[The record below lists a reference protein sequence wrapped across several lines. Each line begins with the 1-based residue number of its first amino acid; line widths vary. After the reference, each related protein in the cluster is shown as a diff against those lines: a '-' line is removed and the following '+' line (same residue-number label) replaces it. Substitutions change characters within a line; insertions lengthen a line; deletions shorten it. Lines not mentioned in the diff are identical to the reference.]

1 MIVITASMHVKNP
14 ADFALINKCNTY
26 NMKYLE
32 DYSDAV
38 NLIPKKYKDE
48 MRKLGW
54 EVNIVSNINK
64 YLPKKAKHKK
74 YILGVT
80 YPYQRK
86 IYVDGTRTEY
96 YHDSVKNVFVHE
108 FAHAIDYE
116 LNYPSVYEWTQYGTD
131 EDLVELFAYG
141 SEEYLNGVRLKK
153 GDKHKRHEKLLYR
166 IYTKKNY
173 KKVNWK
179 KFKFKK
185 KINKR
190 TCFYTKVE

>member
-1 MIVITASMHVKNP
+1 MVVLTASMHVKNP
-14 ADFALINKCNTY
+14 ADFDLINKCNTK
-26 NMKYLE
+26 NVRYLE
-32 DYSDAV
+32 DYAEAID
-38 NLIPKKYKDE
+38 LIPKKYKNE
-48 MRKLGW
+48 MRKKGW
-54 EVNIVSNINK
+54 EINIVSNIDK
-64 YLPKKAKHKK
+64 YLPKKAKDKK

-80 YPYQRK
+80 YPAKRQ
-86 IYVDGTRTEY
+86 IYVDGSRTEY

-116 LNYPSVYEWTQYGTD
+116 LNYPSIYEWTKYDTD

-141 SEEYLNGVRLKK
+141 SEYYLNGVRLKE

-166 IYTKKNY
+166 IYKKKNY
-173 KKVNWK
+173 KRVNWK

-190 TCFYTKVE
+190 TCFYTKAE

>member
-1 MIVITASMHVKNP
+1 MVVLTASMHVKNP
-14 ADFALINKCNTY
+14 ADFDLINKCNTK
-26 NMKYLE
+26 NVRYLE
-32 DYSDAV
+32 DYAEAID
-38 NLIPKKYKDE
+38 LIPKKYKNE
-48 MRKLGW
+48 MRKKGW
-54 EVNIVSNINK
+54 EINIVSNIDK
-64 YLPKKAKHKK
+64 YLPKKAKDKK

-80 YPYQRK
+80 YPARRQ
-86 IYVDGTRTEY
+86 IYVDGSRTEY

-116 LNYPSVYEWTQYGTD
+116 LNYPSIYEWTKYDTD

-141 SEEYLNGVRLKK
+141 SEYYLNGVRLKE

-166 IYTKKNY
+166 IYKKKNY
-173 KKVNWK
+173 KRVNWK

-190 TCFYTKVE
+190 TCFYTKAE